1 MKQVKKKC
9 SWTEQLIIKWLF
21 FFLCEVE
28 KSISL
33 YDRQLPG
40 SEKEPG
46 GKTQPMLVS
55 TRLKLRLNYYW
66 RHREPWENMLQK
78 SLDPIPI
85 TRADQGTTTQNSL
98 FPPSSY
104 THTSFPIQEVEN
116 RALARPI
123 TQGHA
128 EDQPH
133 LRPVRGEVFLWNGPG
148 GTLNKHEC
156 SRREWLFLPP
166 VHQPPQRCQSAES

>member
-1 MKQVKKKC
+1 MLRICPGKENLPHLKKNEAGKKKC

-46 GKTQPMLVS
+46 GKTQPLLVS

-78 SLDPIPI
+78 SLDLIPI

-104 THTSFPIQEVEN
+104 THTPPSLPKKWKTEFL
-116 RALARPI
+116 LANHTGP
-123 TQGHA
+123 
-128 EDQPH
+128 P
-133 LRPVRGEVFLWNGPG
+133 RGPTAPE
-148 GTLNKHEC
+148 TSE
-156 SRREWLFLPP
+156 RRSPPPEWSWR
-166 VHQPPQRCQSAES
+166 HS